1 MCEFISWI
9 EYENEVFYLNDDMLF
24 ESRIGKDILKESKF
38 CREDITGH
46 GFIQEY
52 YDRATDDNFGTK
64 LYKYGKHKECEYFKN
79 PDNFP
84 RKIAYDLISGKFNK
98 IITYAEID
106 TEMLKPIL
114 ASYDV
119 GCWSKIE
126 ELIKF
131 KPDVSEEKRKEV
143 IKKIKQITKNQEI
156 LLRNYGGKGIC
167 KYFLWDSTED
177 GNSYWNDVSKSCME
191 NNEDEIEKVRL
202 EINFSG
208 AIDIKNI
215 QIKSKRAKLWKN
227 IGGK

>member
-9 EYENEVFYLNDDMLF
+9 EYQDEIFYLNDEMLF
-24 ESRIGKDILKESKF
+24 ESQIGKKMLRENSH
-38 CREDITGH
+38 REDITGH
-46 GFIQEY
+46 GFIMEY
-52 YDRATDDNFGTK
+52 YNNVTDSSFGSM
-64 LYKYGKHKECEYFKN
+64 LYKRGMHKECECFKN
-79 PDNFP
+79 PDNLP

-106 TEMLKPIL
+106 TEILKPIL
-114 ASYDV
+114 ASFDV
-119 GCWSKIE
+119 GLWPKVKN
-126 ELIKF
+126 LIKF
-131 KPDVSEEKRKEV
+131 RPGVLTKKRKEV

-167 KYFLWDSTED
+167 KYFLWDLTED

-208 AIDIKNI
+208 AIDIKEI
-215 QIKSKRAKLWKN
+215 QEKDKRAKLWKN
-227 IGGK
+227 IGVN